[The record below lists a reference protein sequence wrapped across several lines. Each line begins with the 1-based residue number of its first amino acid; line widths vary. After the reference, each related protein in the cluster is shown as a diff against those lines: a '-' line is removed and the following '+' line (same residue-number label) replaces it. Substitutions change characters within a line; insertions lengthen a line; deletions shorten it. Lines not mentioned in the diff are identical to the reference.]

1 VNNDSVWNSWPQS
14 DDPKH
19 DEHDS
24 MLVWIGGAFDPEG
37 YDFNG
42 INRAL
47 RCARL
52 CVLPI
57 LRPNPKREIEAA
69 ATSPLGYRLRQDY
82 SNRIMASR
90 LFRPKPCR
98 VARER
103 SGRCIPLMHKTR

>member
-1 VNNDSVWNSWPQS
+1 
-14 DDPKH
+14 
-19 DEHDS
+19 

-57 LRPNPKREIEAA
+57 LRPNPKRENRCRDNESA
-69 ATSPLGYRLRQDY
+69 RLSVTAGLLEQD
-82 SNRIMASR
+82 NGQQAVPAPAVQGGAGEI
-90 LFRPKPCR
+90 
-98 VARER
+98 
-103 SGRCIPLMHKTR
+103 